1 MIRQVDRSTA
11 PEKLERRKK
20 RELKKILETI
30 TKFNLFTVTDIF
42 AYHQG
47 ISRGTFYNWKF
58 DELEDIKGALELNR
72 TRTKRS
78 VLRKWAE
85 SDNPTC
91 QMALVKLTATDEER
105 RALSLQYNEH
115 KGEIKHQLLSI
126 DPLSDGDGEDPANEG
141 TP

>member
-1 MIRQVDRSTA
+1 MSDQVDRSTS

-20 RELKKILETI
+20 RELKAILETI
-30 TKFNLFTVTDIF
+30 AKYNLFTVTDIF

-47 ISRGTFYNWKF
+47 ISRGTFYNWRF
-58 DELEDIKGALELNR
+58 DEVDEIKAALELNK

-78 VLRKWAE
+78 ILRKWAE

-115 KGEIKHQLLSI
+115 KGEVVHKLMTL
-126 DPLSDGDGEDPANEG
+126 DPLADGDDGDQDDTG
-141 TP
+141 TS

>member
-1 MIRQVDRSTA
+1 MSNQVDRSTS

-30 TKFNLFTVTDIF
+30 AKFNLFTVTDIF

-47 ISRGTFYNWKF
+47 ISRGTFYNWGF
-58 DELEDIKGALELNR
+58 DGLEDIKAALELNK

-126 DPLSDGDGEDPANEG
+126 DPLSDGDSEDPTDAG
-141 TP
+141 TA